1 MLILFSLCKYI
12 SITFCLMCFLS
23 KQHNTNICCIKCLRN
38 IQRIIAVNVFIYLLI
53 YSHVVTFPF
62 QAIDVWM
69 GVCTAFVF
77 AALVEFT
84 FVNYMWR
91 SQSIKEGKR
100 KQYDQGR
107 PSMMK
112 GKQHRESRARTNSF
126 FPCLERQE
134 SLVEL
139 DMVIIL
145 RIRTIG

>member
-1 MLILFSLCKYI
+1 
-12 SITFCLMCFLS
+12 
-23 KQHNTNICCIKCLRN
+23 
-38 IQRIIAVNVFIYLLI
+38 
-53 YSHVVTFPF
+53 
-62 QAIDVWM
+62 M

-91 SQSIKEGKR
+91 SQSIREGKR
-100 KQYDQGR
+100 NKYDQGG

-139 DMVIIL
+139 DMVINLIN
-145 RIRTIG
+145 